1 MKKGDQKGVF
11 TDKKSAEQFNRLAC
25 TVFAPVNTAVAHQI
39 VQECGVNRGTA
50 VDIGG
55 GPGHLAIELA
65 RITDL
70 TIISLDISACIR
82 QVAAENIR
90 AAGLSDRI
98 TAVTG
103 DAAQMPLPDASVD
116 LAVSK
121 GSVFFWPEPAAAF
134 REIRRVLRPGG
145 VAWIG
150 GGFGSSVILQGVG
163 EQMDRFDP
171 TWIDGV
177 RERLGDRTA
186 ERFRE
191 ELKKAGIE
199 EYTLLHDPWQLW
211 IRFQGGKG

>member
-11 TDKKSAEQFNRLAC
+11 TDKKSAEEFNRLAR
-25 TVFAPVNTAVAHQI
+25 TVFAPVNAAVARQI
-39 VQECGVNRGTA
+39 VQECGVGSGTA
-50 VDIGG
+50 VDIGS

-70 TIISLDISACIR
+70 TIVSLDISPCVR
-82 QVAAENIR
+82 PVAVENIR

-103 DAAQMPLPDASVD
+103 DAAQIPLSDASVD

-134 REIRRVLRPGG
+134 REIRRVLRRGG
-145 VAWIG
+145 EAWIG
-150 GGFGSSVILQGVG
+150 GGFGSSAILQGVG

-191 ELKKAGIE
+191 ELNDAGIE
-199 EYTLLHDPWQLW
+199 EYTILHDPWQLW